1 MTFSDEIVVD
11 SSALMAVVLDEPEA
25 LRLAKAM
32 AVSRCQ
38 MSVATWV
45 EVGIVAD
52 SRGAIPGARLDEIV
66 GLFAIE
72 QVPVTQHHAQI
83 ARMAYLRHGKGS
95 GSPAKLNLGDC
106 FSYALAVTE
115 GRPLLFVG
123 SDFTHTDIVPAH
135 Y

>member
-1 MTFSDEIVVD
+1 
-11 SSALMAVVLDEPEA
+11 MAA
-25 LRLAKAM
+25 
-32 AVSRCQ
+32 SRCL

-52 SRGAIPGARLDEIV
+52 SRGRVPGARLDEIV
-66 GLFAIE
+66 EQFGIE
-72 QVPVTQHHAQI
+72 QLPVTQHQAQV
-83 ARMAYLRHGKGS
+83 ARTAYRRHGKGS

-123 SDFTHTDIVPAH
+123 NHFTHTDIDPAR